1 MTPPT
6 VVALGELLLRLKSA
20 GHERL
25 MQSPLLEATFGGT
38 EANVLMSLAEFGVS
52 TSYVTALPRNPLGD
66 AAIGE
71 LRRHRVATDH
81 VVRSG
86 ERIGI
91 YYLEAGAGHR
101 ASRVVYDRTGS
112 AMATVA
118 RDAFDWRAILDGA
131 RWLHLTGI
139 TPAISESAAGVT
151 LDAARAASAA
161 GITVSCDYNFRAN
174 LWRWG
179 RTAPEVMREIMAY
192 VSIGVAGR
200 EDCQRVLGVPDVMAD
215 DADAEPDP
223 ERYRALA
230 QRTMELFPSLR
241 AQVITLRSSH
251 SATRNGW
258 SAIMLDR
265 EGFHVSRRYEIG
277 DIVDRVGAG
286 DAFSAGLIYGLLEL
300 EGPAQAL
307 EFATAASCLKHTIPG
322 DANRVSVADV
332 EALMSGDEGGRVR
345 R

>member
-6 VVALGELLLRLKSA
+6 VVALGELLVRLKSP

-25 MQSPLLEATFGGT
+25 MQSPALEATFGGT

-81 VVRSG
+81 VIRAG

-91 YYLEAGAGHR
+91 YYLEGGAGHR
-101 ASRVVYDRTGS
+101 SSRVVYDRAGS

-118 RDAFDWRAILDGA
+118 RDAFDWPVILDGA
-131 RWLHLTGI
+131 KWLHLSGI
-139 TPAISESAAGVT
+139 TPAISESAAHVT
-151 LDAARAASAA
+151 LDAARIAHAA
-161 GITVSCDYNFRAN
+161 GLTVSCDYNFRAS

-179 RTAPEVMREIMAY
+179 RAAPEVMRELMAY
-192 VSIGVAGR
+192 VHIGVAGR
-200 EDCQRVLGVPDVMAD
+200 EDCQRVLGVPDVMEDHAD
-215 DADAEPDP
+215 GEPDP

-230 QRTMELFPSLR
+230 QRTMDLFPSLR

-251 SATRNGW
+251 GATHNGW
-258 SAIMLDR
+258 SAVMLDR
-265 EGFHVSRRYEIG
+265 EDFHVSRRYEIG

-286 DAFSAGLIYGLLEL
+286 DAFSAGLIYGLLQL
-300 EGPAQAL
+300 AGPAQSL
-307 EFATAASCLKHTIPG
+307 EFATAASCLKHTIHG
-322 DANRVSVADV
+322 DVNRVSVAEV
-332 EALMSGDEGGRVR
+332 EALLRGEDGGRVR